1 MLNVLCVRTKDKPS
15 IKVFCTV
22 PKVLTEQLD
31 FLAVNAQGS
40 TSVELSH

>member
-15 IKVFCTV
+15 IKTFCTV
-22 PKVLTEQLD
+22 LKMLTEQLD
-31 FLAVNAQGS
+31 FLAVIVQGS